1 MFQLAYKPIVTR
13 FVQQMQ
19 IMAPHGWVTVD
30 GLDVLLEQG
39 IAQFELFTGR
49 PAPVHTMRHTL
60 REQYSRVSTP
70 QRSSGSQRES

>member
-1 MFQLAYKPIVTR
+1 
-13 FVQQMQ
+13 MQ
-19 IMAPHGWVTVD
+19 TLSSSGWVVVD

-60 REQYSRVSTP
+60 REQYTRVSTP
-70 QRSSGSQRES
+70 QKGTVEATRDFGRS